1 MEVDLFLWCILLFVV
16 SGQKF
21 FVYDWP
27 SEVTDA
33 YPISK
38 NIIQSNLSDFSEEF
52 GANGGAGSALDADV
66 GLYQTWQ
73 FSLFKNMYGRLLV
86 SKYRTWYDY

>member
-1 MEVDLFLWCILLFVV
+1 MILSFSLWCMLLFEV
-16 SGQKF
+16 SGRKF

-38 NIIQSNLSDFSEEF
+38 NIVQSNLSDFSEEF
-52 GANGGAGSALDADV
+52 GDNGGAGVALDADV

-86 SKYRTWYDY
+86 SKDRTW